1 MSAALE
7 DTIVAI
13 GSGASGALRGVVRIS
28 GPAAYDCVKPWIA
41 LQDPPASFGRT
52 SAMSAAVAGV
62 ADRQLPCDLYYW
74 PDQRSYTRQPS
85 LEIHTIGSRPLLEE
99 IVAAACRHGARMA
112 EPGEFTLRAFL
123 AGRLDLT
130 QAEAVLGV
138 IDAEGDARLK
148 QSLAQLAGG
157 LSSPLAEARRQ
168 LLELLAH
175 LEAGLDFVE
184 EDIEFITSDELCGQL
199 NDARR
204 CVEHALSQLS
214 GRDAGDERRKVVF
227 CGAPNVGKSSLFNA
241 VIGEAAA
248 IVADQAGTTRDAL
261 QRTVRI
267 GGQTI
272 ALVDTAGQEEVDA
285 GPQQAAQRLGGE
297 QVRRA
302 DLRIVCWDAG
312 RAATAAERQFWEE
325 APTDRRL
332 LVYTKC
338 DLATPAD
345 PAAIATSA
353 AEGVGVN
360 ELRAAIAAKLA
371 ALPETEDATAA
382 RCRASL
388 EQAAESL
395 LSALSAAE
403 DGLGEELVAVE
414 IRMALAELGRVVG
427 AIATDDILDVIF
439 SRFCIGK

>member
-28 GPAAYDCVKPWIA
+28 GVGAYDCVKSWIE
-41 LQDPPASFGRT
+41 LCDPPESFGRT
-52 SAMSAAVAGV
+52 SAMATATARI
-62 ADRQLPCDLYYW
+62 ADRQLACDLYYW
-74 PDQRSYTRQPS
+74 PNERSYTRQPS
-85 LEIHTIGSRPLLEE
+85 IEIHTIGSRPLLEE
-99 IVAAACRHGARMA
+99 MVAAACRHGARMA

-157 LSSPLAEARRQ
+157 LSSPLADARTK

-184 EDIEFITSDELCGQL
+184 EDIEFITSDELCAQL
-199 NDARR
+199 EEARGS
-204 CVEHALSQLS
+204 VDHALTQLI
-214 GRDAGDERRKVVF
+214 GRDAGDEMIKVVF

-241 VIGEAAA
+241 IVGEEAA
-248 IVADQAGTTRDAL
+248 IVADLAGTTRDTL
-261 QRTVRI
+261 VRAIVI
-267 GGQTI
+267 GGEQV
-272 ALVDTAGQEEVDA
+272 ALIDTAGQEEAAA
-285 GPQQAAQRLGGE
+285 GPLQSAQRLGGQ
-297 QVRRA
+297 QVERA
-302 DLRIVCWDAG
+302 DLRVICWDAG
-312 RAATAAERQFWEE
+312 REATEAERKLWDAAPEE
-325 APTDRRL
+325 RRL
-332 LVYTKC
+332 LVFTKC
-338 DLATPAD
+338 DLAAPTISA
-345 PAAIATSA
+345 AVATSSTTGEGIAELRKAIA
-353 AEGVGVN
+353 E
-360 ELRAAIAAKLA
+360 KLA
-371 ALPETEDATAA
+371 QMPATEDATAA

-388 EQAAESL
+388 QQAAESL
-395 LSALSAAE
+395 SAALTAAE
-403 DGLGEELVAVE
+403 NGLGEELVAVE

>member
-13 GSGASGALRGVVRIS
+13 GSGANGALRGVVRIS
-28 GPAAYDCVKPWIA
+28 GPAAYDCVKSWIA
-41 LQDPPASFGRT
+41 LQDPPEHFGRT
-52 SAMSAAVAGV
+52 SALSAATAGV

-85 LEIHTIGSRPLLEE
+85 IEIHTIGSRPLLEE
-99 IVAAACRHGARMA
+99 MVAAACRHGARMA

-148 QSLAQLAGG
+148 QSLVQLAGG

-184 EDIEFITSDELCGQL
+184 EDIEFITSAELCAQL
-199 NDARR
+199 NDARD
-204 CVEHALSQLS
+204 CVEHALSQLT
-214 GRDAGDERRKVVF
+214 GRDAGDELIKVVF

-241 VIGEAAA
+241 VIGEEAA
-248 IVADQAGTTRDAL
+248 IVADLAGTTRDTL
-261 QRTVRI
+261 QKTIVI

-272 ALVDTAGQEEVDA
+272 ALIDTAGQEEVDA
-285 GPQQAAQRLGGE
+285 GPQQSAQRLGSE
-297 QVRRA
+297 QVSRA
-302 DLRIVCWDAG
+302 DLRIVCWGAG
-312 RAATAAERQFWEE
+312 REATFAEQKLWDD
-325 APTDRRL
+325 APADRRL

-338 DLATPAD
+338 DLATPGD
-345 PAAIATSA
+345 HSAIATSA
-353 AEGVGVN
+353 AAGQGIR
-360 ELRAAIAAKLA
+360 ELRDAIAERIAQ
-371 ALPETEDATAA
+371 LPETEDATAA

-395 LSALSAAE
+395 MSALSAAE
-403 DGLGEELVAVE
+403 SGLGEELVAVE

>member
-1 MSAALE
+1 MAAALE

-13 GSGASGALRGVVRIS
+13 GSGANGALRGVVRIS
-28 GPAAYDCVKPWIA
+28 GENAFDCVRTWIE
-41 LQDPPASFGRT
+41 LRDPPTTFG
-52 SAMSAAVAGV
+52 SAAALSAATASI
-62 ADRQLPCDLYYW
+62 ADRRLACDLYYW
-74 PDQRSYTRQPS
+74 PNQRSYTRQPS
-85 LEIHTIGSRPLLEE
+85 IEIHTIGSRPLLEE
-99 IVAAACRHGARMA
+99 MVAAACRNGARMA

-157 LSSPLAEARRQ
+157 LSTPLADARTK

-184 EDIEFITSDELCGQL
+184 EDIEFISNEALCGQL
-199 NDARR
+199 QEARE
-204 CVEHALSQLS
+204 CVDHALSQLT
-214 GRDAGDERRKVVF
+214 GRDAGDEMIRVVF

-241 VIGEAAA
+241 IVGEEAA
-248 IVADQAGTTRDAL
+248 IVADLAGTTRDAL
-261 QRTVRI
+261 VCSVTI
-267 GGQTI
+267 GGQQI
-272 ALVDTAGQEEVDA
+272 ALIDTAGQEEVVA
-285 GPQQAAQRLGGE
+285 GPLQSAQRLGSQQIE
-297 QVRRA
+297 RA
-302 DLRIVCWDAG
+302 DLRIVCWDAT
-312 RAATAAERQFWEE
+312 RESTAAEKNLWEQSP
-325 APTDRRL
+325 ADRRL

-338 DLATPAD
+338 DLT
-345 PAAIATSA
+345 TRSNV
-353 AEGVGVN
+353 EGVLTSSTTGAGIDR
-360 ELRAAIAAKLA
+360 LRRLIGEMLA
-371 ALPETEDATAA
+371 ELPETEDATAA

-388 EQAAESL
+388 NQASSSL
-395 LSALSAAE
+395 SAALSAAE
-403 DGLGEELVAVE
+403 CGLGEELVAVE